1 MFVWPHP
8 VDKDWGLE
16 IGGKL
21 FGWHHDAPSDIAS
34 IIGWLFTVHLRAYD
48 RFDPVGTN
56 EHLTARFSAICEV
69 QGYALLIFLVTL
81 QSLPEMNRG
90 CRQLSNTVLQ
100 DAQHVGTI
108 NVQIGRAKSIFMGIA
123 KRNLAHYLRCVVEP
137 ELGAQW
143 PDRNSGKL
151 VKHAKMAQNMRS
163 IGAYLDPSANLTK
176 RGSLFENLDVMSC
189 LQE

>member
-1 MFVWPHP
+1 
-8 VDKDWGLE
+8 
-16 IGGKL
+16 
-21 FGWHHDAPSDIAS
+21 
-34 IIGWLFTVHLRAYD
+34 
-48 RFDPVGTN
+48 
-56 EHLTARFSAICEV
+56 
-69 QGYALLIFLVTL
+69 
-81 QSLPEMNRG
+81 
-90 CRQLSNTVLQ
+90 
-100 DAQHVGTI
+100 
-108 NVQIGRAKSIFMGIA
+108 VQIGRAKSIFMGIA